1 MENGKRHGRWY
12 KKEIARIEKVGLIKD
27 HSCEL

>member
-1 MENGKRHGRWY
+1 MEYGKRNGKWY
-12 KKEIARIEKVGLIKD
+12 KKEKSRIEKVELIKD